1 MNKTSIQKLFFLLV
15 LGIIP
20 CQVFAIPQTIEQ
32 IIRTFEGKNKKKQ
45 QPVLSPTPS
54 DLSAKIEDHNDGTP
68 PLSSDAAL
76 SKEATRDLTEKIATD
91 KEKEATPDAST
102 ISDITQAQVTIDEA
116 IKDSKLM
123 KHPATWYYRGVI
135 YSKLL
140 KDNISSEKATDLLDE
155 TLAAYTKTTQ
165 LSLPHTQFHSFARS
179 NIASLWSYYLDRGI
193 RYYKQEN
200 FDQAVDRFAICK
212 RIIPQDPTPEL
223 YTAIVYQSNKKPAEA
238 LHYYE
243 AYLQIAGP
251 QVAIFRAIANIQY
264 HQLKKFSEAI
274 SLLDTAI
281 AKFPFNNELLEEKFL
296 IYKDAKQIDQYETT
310 LLEAIASS
318 KAWHVVYEY
327 AYLLEN
333 QGLIEKAV
341 AYYAHVLKNIPDQ
354 YNTLRQIGFLFY
366 NEAIKAYALATKQT
380 KQNEAPQCDT
390 AHDFQGLIYVT
401 PRHQFINLLCNLS
414 LTEKHIP
421 TVFDQGIAFGER
433 PFFAS
438 NKFFIYKHPLSK
450 SNWRGS
456 LSISDLIK
464 GGNIPHTSLVYWYVT
479 KRIAI
484 ELFRN
489 SQTQTLS
496 KLEKHLKNGLYYLK
510 MARRQDKKDKHTAN
524 ALYYTYFHLKKHG
537 SANRLWQTMQRQ
549 KQSIGDDPFFSEKED
564 NE

>member
-15 LGIIP
+15 LGILP

-32 IIRTFEGKNKKKQ
+32 IIRTFEGKNRKKQ
-45 QPVLSPTPS
+45 QPVLSPTPY
-54 DLSAKIEDHNDGTP
+54 DLPTKTEDHSNGATT
-68 PLSSDAAL
+68 LSSDAVL
-76 SKEATRDLTEKIATD
+76 SKETTRDVTEKTATD
-91 KEKEATPDAST
+91 KEKEATPDVST
-102 ISDITQAQVTIDEA
+102 ISDITQAQVAIDEA

-140 KDNISSEKATDLLDE
+140 KEHISSEEAAALLDE

-165 LSLPHTQFHSFARS
+165 LCLPYTQFHSFARS

-200 FDQAVDRFAICK
+200 FDKAVDQFAICK

-223 YTAIVYQSNKKPAEA
+223 YTAIVYQRNKKPEAA

-243 AYLQIAGP
+243 AYLQSVGP
-251 QVAIFRAIANIQY
+251 QVAIFRAMANIQY
-264 HQLKKFSEAI
+264 HQLKKVSKAI

-281 AKFPFNNELLEEKFL
+281 AQFPFNNELLEEKFL
-296 IYKDAKQIDQYETT
+296 IYKDAKQIEQYETA

-318 KAWHVVYEY
+318 KAWNVVYEY

-333 QGLIEKAV
+333 QGITEKAV
-341 AYYAHVLKNIPDQ
+341 AYYEHILKNIPDQ
-354 YNTLRQIGFLFY
+354 YNTLRQVGLLFY
-366 NEAIKAYALATKQT
+366 NEAIKAYALSPKQT

-390 AHDFQGLIYVT
+390 THDFQGLIYVT
-401 PRHQFINLLCNLS
+401 HRHQFINPLCNLS
-414 LTEKHIP
+414 LTEKYIP
-421 TVFDQGIAFGER
+421 TVFDEGIAYRER
-433 PFFAS
+433 PFFTS

-450 SNWRGS
+450 SGWGGG
-456 LSISDLIK
+456 LSISDLIR
-464 GGNIPHTSLVYWYVT
+464 GGNIPHTSLVYWYT
-479 KRIAI
+479 SKRIAM

-489 SQTQTLS
+489 SQIQTLS
-496 KLEKHLKNGLYYLK
+496 KLEKHLKNGLYYLQ
-510 MARRQDKKDKHTAN
+510 MARRKDKKDKHTAN

-549 KQSIGDDPFFSEKED
+549 KQSIGDDPFFSENEEKE
-564 NE
+564 